1 MTWGPLFMYYHCPDC
16 GKKFKYELDMIGR
29 LADRFGRCPECGAEG
44 IFVKESPRRAGD
56 EAYEEIDELG
66 GIYD

>member
-1 MTWGPLFMYYHCPDC
+1 
-16 GKKFKYELDMIGR
+16 MIGR